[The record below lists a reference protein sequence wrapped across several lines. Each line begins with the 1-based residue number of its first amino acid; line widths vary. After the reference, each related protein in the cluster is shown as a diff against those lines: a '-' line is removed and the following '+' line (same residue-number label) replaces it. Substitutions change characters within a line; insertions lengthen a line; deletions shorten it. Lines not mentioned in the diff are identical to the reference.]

1 MSRITDC
8 PKYSGKKRIPIKGL
22 AGFDEY
28 FLIDFNDSLFTA
40 TCDVCNGKGEVI
52 YFKDGH

>member
-8 PKYSGKKRIPIKGL
+8 PKCNGQKRIPINGL

-28 FLIDFNDSLFTA
+28 FLIEVVFSQQPA
-40 TCDVCNGKGEVI
+40 TFAMEKVE
-52 YFKDGH
+52 

>member
-28 FLIDFNDSLFTA
+28 FLIEEVFSQQPA
-40 TCDVCNGKGEVI
+40 TFAMEKER
-52 YFKDGH
+52 